1 METAVV
7 RAETPEEREYARY
20 LNEIDARKRRVA
32 DQQAE
37 LSLLKEKLGL
47 FSAEYHVQVGTLLVE
62 LDGIH
67 LSIDEY
73 EYRITRLQDD
83 DEIDPLD
90 LEAEIRSHFAERQQ
104 EVRADE
110 EETRSYE
117 RTYHEDLQRP
127 QLDERSEL
135 ELRSLLRELARRFHP
150 DLARTD
156 AERQQREEIM
166 RRVNAA
172 FHERDVNALQGL
184 LAETDFDDPA
194 FESRPIGEKL
204 IWAIREVSRLDGLI
218 ESIVAE
224 QQALMTSDLAR
235 LWQRHE
241 AGENIIERLVHT
253 IEHDINGARH
263 HLNRV
268 IEQFLALNQAKH
280 YGQ

>member
-20 LNEIDARKRRVA
+20 LKEIDARKLHVA
-32 DQQAE
+32 DHQAE
-37 LSLLKEKLGL
+37 LSFLMEKLGL
-47 FSAEYHVQVGTLLVE
+47 FSAEYHAQVGTLLVE
-62 LDGIH
+62 LDRIH

-90 LEAEIRSHFAERQQ
+90 FEGEIRSHFAERQQ
-104 EVRADE
+104 EVCADE

-127 QLDERSEL
+127 QMDERSEL
-135 ELRSLLRELARRFHP
+135 ELRSLLRELAKRFHP
-150 DLARTD
+150 DLEGID
-156 AERQQREEIM
+156 AERQRREVIM
-166 RRVNAA
+166 RRVTAA

-194 FESRPIGEKL
+194 FESHPIGEKL
-204 IWAIREVSRLDGLI
+204 IWAIREESRLDGLL

-224 QQALMTSDLAR
+224 EESLMTSSLAR
-235 LWQRHE
+235 LWRRQD
-241 AGENIIERLVHT
+241 AGDNIIVQLKQTTRCN
-253 IEHDINGARH
+253 IEVARH
-263 HLNRV
+263 HLNELLERYL
-268 IEQFLALNQAKH
+268 QLTHGTNH
-280 YGQ
+280 GW

>member
-1 METAVV
+1 MATAVV

-20 LNEIDARKRRVA
+20 LKEIDARKLHVA
-32 DQQAE
+32 DHQAE

-47 FSAEYHVQVGTLLVE
+47 FSAEYHAQVGTLLVE
-62 LDGIH
+62 LDRIH

-83 DEIDPLD
+83 DEIAPLD
-90 LEAEIRSHFAERQQ
+90 LEGEIRTHFAERQQ

-127 QLDERSEL
+127 ELDERSEL
-135 ELRSLLRELARRFHP
+135 ELRSLLRELAKRFHP

-156 AERQQREEIM
+156 VERQRREVIM
-166 RRVNAA
+166 RRVTAA

-184 LAETDFDDPA
+184 MTETDFDDPA

-224 QQALMTSDLAR
+224 QESLMTSSLAR
-235 LWQRHE
+235 LWRRQE
-241 AGENIIERLVHT
+241 AGEDIIERLMHT
-253 IEHDINGARH
+253 TISRIEEAQLRLDD
-263 HLNRV
+263 V
-268 IEQFLALNQAKH
+268 IERCRRMMHEAG
-280 YGQ
+280 YGR